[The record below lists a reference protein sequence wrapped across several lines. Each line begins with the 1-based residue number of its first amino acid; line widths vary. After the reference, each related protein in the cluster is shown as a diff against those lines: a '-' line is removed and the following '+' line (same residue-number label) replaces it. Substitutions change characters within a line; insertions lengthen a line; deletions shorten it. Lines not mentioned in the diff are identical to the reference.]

1 MEALTMITPGKNVV
15 LVGMPA
21 VGKSTVGVL
30 LAKRLAYGFIDTDIL
45 IQTGESETLSSLIE
59 RLGPEG
65 FCDLEADYI
74 ERLDLCAH
82 VIATG
87 GSVVYRER
95 AMHHLARSGRIVY
108 LDIDL
113 PSLTRRL
120 HDLGGRGVVMA
131 PGQTMEGLYAE
142 RTPRYRRWAHVTVN
156 CSTLPPDQTVACVLS
171 TMAAGEL
178 RPRPPAP

>member
-1 MEALTMITPGKNVV
+1 MTPSRKNIV
-15 LVGMPA
+15 LIGMPA

-30 LAKRLAYGFIDTDIL
+30 LAKRLGYGFVDTDIH
-45 IQTGESETLSSLIE
+45 IQTGEGSSLESLIA

-65 FCDLEADYI
+65 FLDLEADYI
-74 ERLDLCAH
+74 ERLDLAAH

-95 AMHHLARSGRIVY
+95 AMRHLARSGCIVH

-131 PGQTMEGLYAE
+131 PGQTIEGLYAE
-142 RTPRYRRWAHVTVN
+142 RTPRYTLWAHVTVN
-156 CSTLPPDQTVACVLS
+156 CSTLPPDQTVACVMS
-171 TMAAGEL
+171 AMAASEL
-178 RPRPPAP
+178 QPHCPTP